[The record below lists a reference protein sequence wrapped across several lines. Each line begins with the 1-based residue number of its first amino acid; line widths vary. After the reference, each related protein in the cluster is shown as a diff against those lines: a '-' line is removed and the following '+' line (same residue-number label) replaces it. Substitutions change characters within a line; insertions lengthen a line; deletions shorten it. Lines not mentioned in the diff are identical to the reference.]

1 MENASWPI
9 KMPDMIV
16 ITIDEPCTL
25 TAPVLAG
32 LPLGENCTGVPVQIV
47 TKTHCGRRGH
57 VPALQLNEP
66 VSVMTILPLTGIG
79 LSGLMVMVIE
89 TPLPPLAGFDKE
101 IAGDK
106 APNEFVL
113 TSHMS
118 I

>member
-1 MENASWPI
+1 MNVMENASWPI

-16 ITIDEPCTL
+16 MTIDEPCTL

-32 LPLGENCTGVPVQIV
+32 LPLGENCTGVP
-47 TKTHCGRRGH
+47 
-57 VPALQLNEP
+57 ALQLNGP

-101 IAGDK
+101 MTGDR

-113 TSHMS
+113 TSQMS